1 MAHYVDALGRSRASL
16 HVSTAIPCHDL
27 GIDDANSRKAR
38 LLSVPCRAH
47 AYACACACAPYC
59 LEPYRTHACQR
70 PNLAFPCVHPC
81 LQPGHSRADT
91 HVAPNCSCTLLRVLS
106 ATSLHGPNIDASVG
120 KARCFLSDPPCAC
133 ALGYISVVIATPCR
147 DTDTLVQHANV
158 DAYACDSACAC
169 DCASAYPRV
178 CARTPRRYMACPLDA
193 AHTLCVPMATAPCH
207 DACDFGP
214 RTREQLELLCVLC
227 WKLWDCRNSAL
238 WDNKPVVPSQIIE
251 KAVFFLTKYNAA
263 ISSKGRGAAG
273 VQWMSETKWRPPAV
287 GFTKVNVDGAI
298 FEQQQLHGV
307 GVVARNSIK
316 EVLAAMI
323 SKGQGL
329 LSVEE
334 TEACNLR
341 KALKWAKDLMFNKI
355 GMEMNCATCSKNW
368 KNSSS

>member
-1 MAHYVDALGRSRASL
+1 MPTSMLTLVIPLAPVIVLAPTLVFALALRDATW
-16 HVSTAIPCHDL
+16 HVPWTRHTPFVC
-27 GIDDANSRKAR
+27 
-38 LLSVPCRAH
+38 PW
-47 AYACACACAPYC
+47 
-59 LEPYRTHACQR
+59 
-70 PNLAFPCVHPC
+70 
-81 LQPGHSRADT
+81 LQ
-91 HVAPNCSCTLLRVLS
+91 LRVTMPVTS
-106 ATSLHGPNIDASVG
+106 AP
-120 KARCFLSDPPCAC
+120 
-133 ALGYISVVIATPCR
+133 
-147 DTDTLVQHANV
+147 
-158 DAYACDSACAC
+158 
-169 DCASAYPRV
+169 
-178 CARTPRRYMACPLDA
+178 
-193 AHTLCVPMATAPCH
+193 
-207 DACDFGP
+207 
-214 RTREQLELLCVLC
+214 ELA
-227 WKLWDCRNSAL
+227 AL